1 MLDFEMEY
9 VFCKDKIGECLFV
22 KASTANELLKLRL
35 SSGSNGSFA
44 FRPKYTKSERL
55 GSCPKSGKFNSYK
68 NISVGYFELELHIY
82 ALGT

>member
-44 FRPKYTKSERL
+44 FRPKYTKSEL
-55 GSCPKSGKFNSYK
+55 WAHVLKVANLTAIK
-68 NISVGYFELELHIY
+68 IY
-82 ALGT
+82 LWAILS